1 MCVSLFEDLEVIY
14 RLLFMSSISIASYI
28 HVYNM
33 LIGIKNN
40 ETIFGIISVETGQ
53 RNEDLG

>member
-1 MCVSLFEDLEVIY
+1 
-14 RLLFMSSISIASYI
+14 MSSISIASYI